1 MVRSLLII
9 GGNSDLAKEI
19 ISQLNGEKLNIY
31 VVSRTKLEIENVTTF
46 KIDDYLKDLSEIES
60 VVLKNRI
67 EEIIIFNGTIYE
79 GNNISD
85 LSNEQIKDTLY
96 VNFVIPSSIINN
108 LVQLNQN
115 IRFSVISSIAASKL
129 RKKNFYYGMSKQ
141 ALEEYIIN
149 LNTGRYFIFRSGFIF
164 TKLTENHT
172 PPPFSENAS
181 LVASSFIRGFS
192 KKQNSSVKYIYSS
205 ASIKVLFFIFKLI
218 PAKVLNYIEDKI
230 L

>member
-129 RKKNFYYGMSKQ
+129 RKKNF
-141 ALEEYIIN
+141 L
-149 LNTGRYFIFRSGFIF
+149 LWD
-164 TKLTENHT
+164 
-172 PPPFSENAS
+172 
-181 LVASSFIRGFS
+181 V
-192 KKQNSSVKYIYSS
+192 
-205 ASIKVLFFIFKLI
+205 
-218 PAKVLNYIEDKI
+218 
-230 L
+230 

>member
-1 MVRSLLII
+1 MVRNLLII

-85 LSNEQIKDTLY
+85 LK
-96 VNFVIPSSIINN
+96 
-108 LVQLNQN
+108 
-115 IRFSVISSIAASKL
+115 A
-129 RKKNFYYGMSKQ
+129 MSKSKIHYMLTLLYQ
-141 ALEEYIIN
+141 VLLLII
-149 LNTGRYFIFRSGFIF
+149 
-164 TKLTENHT
+164 
-172 PPPFSENAS
+172 
-181 LVASSFIRGFS
+181 
-192 KKQNSSVKYIYSS
+192 
-205 ASIKVLFFIFKLI
+205 
-218 PAKVLNYIEDKI
+218 
-230 L
+230 